1 MLTAA
6 ALWQIIFA
14 LIIVAALILCTIVD
28 RLRRLETVL
37 IEIRDA
43 LRRDAKPLPREEEI
57 AAPALTEMADT
68 QQ

>member
-1 MLTAA
+1 MLTAS

-28 RLRRLETVL
+28 RLKRLETVL

-43 LRRDAKPLPREEEI
+43 LQGDAETLPGDEAA
-57 AAPALTEMADT
+57 AAPKSTEPASH